1 MNSLRSWIRKAL
13 TRTEYRRT
21 GRSKKI
27 ERIEL
32 PPNESLVYGLY
43 FAFLALILLTALE
56 TVHIVFLRAFS
67 TEIFSAITALI
78 GTVTGI
84 FLTSR

>member
-1 MNSLRSWIRKAL
+1 MNSLLSWIRRAL
-13 TRTEYRRT
+13 TRTEYCRT

-27 ERIEL
+27 ERVEL
-32 PPNESLVYGLY
+32 PPNERLVYGLY

-56 TVHIVFLRAFS
+56 TIHMIFLHAFS
-67 TEIFSAITALI
+67 NEVFSAITALI
-78 GTVTGI
+78 GTIAGI

>member
-13 TRTEYRRT
+13 TRREYRRT

-32 PPNESLVYGLY
+32 PPSERLVYGLY
-43 FAFLALILLTALE
+43 FALLALVLLTALE
-56 TVHIVFLRAFS
+56 AVHIVFLRVFS

-78 GTVTGI
+78 GTITGI
-84 FLTSR
+84 FLTLR

>member
-32 PPNESLVYGLY
+32 PPSERLVYGLY
-43 FAFLALILLTALE
+43 FAFLALILLTILE
-56 TVHIVFLRAFS
+56 TIHIIFLHAFS
-67 TEIFSAITALI
+67 TEIFAAITALI
-78 GTVTGI
+78 GTITGI